1 MSSTSCYKEYP
12 SIFTVKLCILY
23 IYMRTKMHRKEEKKS
38 GGKSLHLYIC
48 ILCETK
54 EGISLFHSHDHS
66 RNQCTQKRRKQE
78 RKYMCIHIYIYIYF
92 TKPKS
97 STRASRFC
105 TETKGIY
112 CGKRIFPHSCVR
124 TKKKKDNRL
133 LKNCNPRILYT
144 YVYI

>member
-78 RKYMCIHIYIYIYF
+78 RKYMCIHIYIYIFHQAKVFYTCIPF
-92 TKPKS
+92 LH
-97 STRASRFC
+97 RD
-105 TETKGIY
+105 KGHLLW
-112 CGKRIFPHSCVR
+112 KADFPSQLR
-124 TKKKKDNRL
+124 ENKKKKDNRL